1 MLGKVWVP
9 LAIWMLSVVPAKTAE
24 IQISTENTVAHF
36 QTVFLQN
43 YAKALN
49 EAIPEHHFTVIHTA
63 KAFSDR
69 EVAAAVSSAR
79 VAIAAPGIWHLGQY
93 SSDLDALLLPYFM
106 GLEAQTVRTLVD
118 GKVGQALS
126 SSLERHL
133 NIKVFGKWLD
143 VGPAY
148 IFTRDKAINRFSDL
162 KGLRIRYAG
171 GTANALR
178 LAALGATPVLIP
190 WPNVSEALENSEIDG
205 ILSTSSAVVSAALWE
220 HGIKYA
226 FRSNSYYPFYV
237 PVISRDIWKRLSDDQ
252 RDIIADTWNE
262 MISEGRA
269 LAVAHDEMSIN
280 KLRTNGTSITTP
292 STEDLDTV
300 RRALRTHQ
308 HEIAQQV
315 GISENMLGIL
325 AQYGGN

>member
-1 MLGKVWVP
+1 M
-9 LAIWMLSVVPAKTAE
+9 
-24 IQISTENTVAHF
+24 
-36 QTVFLQN
+36 
-43 YAKALN
+43 
-49 EAIPEHHFTVIHTA
+49 
-63 KAFSDR
+63 
-69 EVAAAVSSAR
+69 
-79 VAIAAPGIWHLGQY
+79 
-93 SSDLDALLLPYFM
+93 
-106 GLEAQTVRTLVD
+106 
-118 GKVGQALS
+118 
-126 SSLERHL
+126 
-133 NIKVFGKWLD
+133 
-143 VGPAY
+143 
-148 IFTRDKAINRFSDL
+148 
-162 KGLRIRYAG
+162 
-171 GTANALR
+171 
-178 LAALGATPVLIP
+178 
-190 WPNVSEALENSEIDG
+190 
-205 ILSTSSAVVSAALWE
+205 VSAALWE